1 MVRFDAMPLTSF
13 HPIIPKW
20 FHSQVGQPLDVQ
32 RQAWPGI
39 QSGSD
44 ALIAAPA
51 GIVAILILTP

>member
-1 MVRFDAMPLTSF
+1 MPLTSF

-39 QSGSD
+39 RSGAD
-44 ALIAAPA
+44 ALIAVPT
-51 GIVAILILTP
+51 GIGAILILTR